1 MTVNHI
7 TRRSLLK
14 LAGAIALA
22 NMKPSASCPA
32 AIPEPIKESRAIFDE
47 GLHWADR
54 KGAERVCSR
63 IKSAGFNVFMPCV
76 WHGRGTTWP
85 SQLAPW
91 DTKLP
96 PTPNYDPLAR
106 LVETAKRFDIEV
118 HPWFTVARRE
128 REFFSQ
134 FYEKGTPPES
144 FDVHNDTFRAFVTDL
159 ILEVVRNYD
168 IQGVNLD
175 YIRAGGVCESR
186 SCITDYKSQ
195 TGRNLLADAKMRM
208 IPTLTLKELFEWQE
222 AAITDIVRSVSQGAR
237 SIKPNIVIS
246 VDAHPGHRVDEVQGR
261 NSLRWADEGLVDVV
275 YMMHYEASPDWEMLK
290 TFQRRLQRPEA
301 LVVLCGNYDR
311 LGETNASAIS
321 RSGSHLN
328 QLLAGA
334 RAYQAG
340 NGVGLYLYGR
350 LSDEQ
355 ISSLKASVFQMPA
368 VPQWCRG
375 VGAKNNQSRDVELK
389 APIVQIR

>member
-1 MTVNHI
+1 MKVHHI
-7 TRRSLLK
+7 TRRGLLK
-14 LAGAIALA
+14 LAGGIALA
-22 NMKPSASCPA
+22 KMTPGVWCDA
-32 AIPEPIKESRAIFDE
+32 ATPGMMEESRVVFDE

-54 KGAERVCSR
+54 KGAERLCDR
-63 IKSAGFNVFMPCV
+63 IKAAGFNVFMPCV
-76 WHGRGTTWP
+76 WHGRGATWP

-96 PTPNYDPLAR
+96 STPDYDPLAY

-128 REFFSQ
+128 LEFFSQ

-186 SCITDYKSQ
+186 SCIADYKSQ

-208 IPTLTLKELFEWQE
+208 IPTLTLKELFAWQE

-261 NSLRWADEGLVDVV
+261 NSIRWANEGLIDVV
-275 YMMHYEASPDWEMLK
+275 YMMHYEANPDWEVLK
-290 TFQRRLQRPEA
+290 TFQRQMRRPEA

-311 LGETNASAIS
+311 PNGTNASAVS
-321 RSGSHLN
+321 RSGAQVN
-328 QLLAGA
+328 QLLGGA

-350 LSDEQ
+350 LTDEQ
-355 ISSLKASVFQMPA
+355 IASLQTGVFRMPA
-368 VPQWCRG
+368 TPKWRRALAGPTPRGQG
-375 VGAKNNQSRDVELK
+375 VGLK
-389 APIVQIR
+389 APVVLIR